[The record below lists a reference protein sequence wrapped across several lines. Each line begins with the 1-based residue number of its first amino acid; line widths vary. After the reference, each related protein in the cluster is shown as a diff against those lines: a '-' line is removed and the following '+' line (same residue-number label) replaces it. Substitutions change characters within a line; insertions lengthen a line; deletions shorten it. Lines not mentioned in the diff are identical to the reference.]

1 MRLVVSSLPK
11 CPLAGE
17 LCQVRR
23 ISRLRMLSG
32 GMVSLSFCKS
42 FHHSLDG
49 FVVRYK
55 MPCDSS
61 CLRYGQYHCCV
72 LMIVFSRELGES
84 SSRTRMNDASGIIVI
99 SWLSSFPSSDPKGR
113 DNASAAVWSRPG
125 VCWSSK

>member
-1 MRLVVSSLPK
+1 MCLVVSSLPK
-11 CPLAGE
+11 CLLAGE

-32 GMVSLSFCKS
+32 GTVSLSFRRS

-49 FVVRYK
+49 FVVRYR

-61 CLRYGQYHCCV
+61 CFRYGWYRCCV

-84 SSRTRMNDASGIIVI
+84 SSRTRMNDVSGIIVI
-99 SWLSSFPSSDPKGR
+99 SWLSSFPLSEPKGR
-113 DNASAAVWSRPG
+113 DNASAAV
-125 VCWSSK
+125 